1 MLLYPE
7 GNMIQHCGTKDC
19 VDGPNHIYQG
29 YHPGDEG
36 CPDAIFPMDV
46 NGVTAACLAV
56 EKSKFDA
63 VGGFDEEMTVCYND
77 VALCYDLINAGY
89 VNCVRGDIRL
99 IHKESV
105 SRGTD
110 DLNETKYRRLIKEHT
125 RLYAK
130 HALKNSPHPYY
141 NINLAMR
148 YAGTGPDYTRWMY
161 KVKTKA
167 RKMTPAEIK
176 AWKEAPVRE
185 DMEIA
190 FDEIDAFKYVH
201 IFGWSFATDYK
212 FNHKTD
218 RRMVIYDDKNFY
230 LAELQSW
237 YRPDAYKLKRI
248 PNTEFCGFIAQF
260 DNGLIEEGRYKLC
273 LWTNIGK
280 FETGKELIR

>member
-1 MLLYPE
+1 
-7 GNMIQHCGTKDC
+7 
-19 VDGPNHIYQG
+19 
-29 YHPGDEG
+29 
-36 CPDAIFPMDV
+36 
-46 NGVTAACLAV
+46 
-56 EKSKFDA
+56 
-63 VGGFDEEMTVCYND
+63 
-77 VALCYDLINAGY
+77 
-89 VNCVRGDIRL
+89 
-99 IHKESV
+99 
-105 SRGTD
+105 
-110 DLNETKYRRLIKEHT
+110 
-125 RLYAK
+125 
-130 HALKNSPHPYY
+130 
-141 NINLAMR
+141 
-148 YAGTGPDYTRWMY
+148 
-161 KVKTKA
+161 
-167 RKMTPAEIK
+167 MTPAEIK